1 MFTVSI
7 DDAGPYF
14 LAVASGKAQ
23 LGHLCGFAD
32 LSARVATAKGYKR
45 VLIDLLAVEPHL
57 SFTEHLQLGAHVA
70 TAFAA
75 VERVATLVPPNEKKG
90 TSEKAAQKL
99 GLRLRTFTSLEEANA
114 WLLST

>member
-70 TAFAA
+70 TAFAPL
-75 VERVATLVPPNEKKG
+75 VRVARVVPLNEKKG
-90 TSEKAAQKL
+90 TGEKAAQKL

>member
-7 DDAGPYF
+7 DETGPYF

-32 LSARVATAKGYKR
+32 LSARVAAAKGCKR

-70 TAFAA
+70 AAFGSL
-75 VERVATLVPPNEKKG
+75 ERVATLVPASEKKG
-90 TSEKAAQKL
+90 TSEKAAQKH
-99 GLRLRTFTSLEEANA
+99 GLHLRTFTNLEEANA

>member
-14 LAVASGKAQ
+14 LAVASGRAQ

-32 LSARVATAKGYKR
+32 LSARVAVAKGYR
-45 VLIDLLAVEPHL
+45 RALIDLLAVEPSL
-57 SFTEHLQLGAHVA
+57 SFTEHLQLGSHVA
-70 TAFAA
+70 SAF
-75 VERVATLVPPNEKKG
+75 EPLDRVATLVPQNEKKG
-90 TSEKAAQKL
+90 TSEKAARKH
-99 GLRLRTFTSLEEANA
+99 GLDLRTFTSLEEANA